1 MTPGHR
7 TSRTRYKMKE
17 INNIPT
23 EELFASGHRACA
35 GCAAALAVRYALK
48 AAGKNTIV
56 VQATGCAEVF
66 STPYPQTSWRVPWIH
81 GAFENAAS
89 IASGVHRAL
98 KMQGKRKKTNILVIG
113 GDGGTFDIGFQF
125 ISGAFERGER
135 FTYICYDNGA
145 YMNTG
150 IQRSGATPRFAST
163 TTTPAG
169 SRIHGKMEYKKPL
182 PLIFGAHGAY
192 VATANVAY
200 PHDYVSMVKKALAHN
215 GPSYVQVYSPCPTG
229 WKHHTSLSI
238 EVAKKA
244 FQAKVTPLYEIEGG
258 VLKFYR
264 KPTAQVPLQDYL
276 SLQGRF
282 RHMSPKEIQ
291 TAQEHIDEQYR
302 RLEALEYS
310 KVHIS

>member
-1 MTPGHR
+1 
-7 TSRTRYKMKE
+7 MKQ

-23 EELFASGHRACA
+23 EEHFASGHRACA
-35 GCAAALAVRYALK
+35 GCGPALAIRYGLK

-56 VQATGCAEVF
+56 VSATGCVEVF
-66 STPYPQTSWRVPWIH
+66 STPYPETSWRVPWIH

-89 IASGVHRAL
+89 IASGIHRSL
-98 KMQGKRKKTNILVIG
+98 KMQGKRQKMNVLVFG

-125 ISGAFERGER
+125 ISGAFERGEH

-150 IQRSGATPRFAST
+150 IQRSGATPKFAST

-169 SRIHGKMEYKKPL
+169 KKIHGKQEFKKPL

-192 VATANVAY
+192 VATANIAY
-200 PHDYVSMVKKALAHN
+200 PQDYIKIVRKALAFK

-229 WKHHTSLSI
+229 WKHPTNLTI

-244 FQAKVTPLYEIEGG
+244 FQTKITPLYEIEDGA
-258 VLKFYR
+258 LSFYR
-264 KPTAQVPLQDYL
+264 KPSNPLPVDEYL
-276 SLQGRF
+276 KLQGRF
-282 RHMSPKEIQ
+282 KHLSPKEFKSIQ
-291 TAQEHIDEQYR
+291 DHIDTQWD
-302 RLEALEYS
+302 RLQQLDAT
-310 KVHIS
+310 KVRIKI